1 MPGIGTIVNV
11 AAVLLGSIIGLVS
24 GRAIPEKI
32 RDSLMKALGV
42 AVMFIGIGCTLAEM
56 LTIGEDGKLGTQGI
70 MLMIISLVIG
80 TILGELLRIEDRL
93 ESLGDKI
100 KSLKVFRNAGT
111 FTEGFV
117 TSTLL
122 ISVGAMAIVGSIRD
136 GINLDPTMLYS
147 KSILDFVSTMVFAST
162 LGVGVVFSAF
172 PMGIYQGL
180 ITLLACLLGE
190 HFMSDAMV
198 SDLSLVGSVLIFC
211 IGINMFF
218 GKKVKVGNMLPAL
231 LVPIVYG
238 IFNMIIAK

>member
-11 AAVLLGSIIGLVS
+11 AAVIIGSLIGLIT
-24 GRAIPEKI
+24 GRAIPEKL

-42 AVMFIGIGCTLAEM
+42 AVMFIGIGSTLAEM
-56 LTIGEDGKLGTQGI
+56 LTIGEGGRLGTQGI
-70 MLMIISLVIG
+70 VLMIFSLVIG
-80 TILGELLRIEDRL
+80 TVLGEIIDIEEKL
-93 ESLGDKI
+93 ERLGDRI
-100 KSLKVFRNAGT
+100 KKLKLFRNAGT

-136 GINLDPTMLYS
+136 GISGDPTMLYS

-172 PMGIYQGL
+172 PMGIYQGA
-180 ITLLACLLGE
+180 ITVLAALLGE
-190 HFMSDAMV
+190 HFMPDSMV

-231 LVPIVYG
+231 LVPIAYG
-238 IFNMIIAK
+238 VIKAIF

>member
-56 LTIGEDGKLGTQGI
+56 LTIGEDGRLGTQGI

-93 ESLGDKI
+93 EALGDKI
-100 KSLKVFRNAGT
+100 KGLRIFRNAGT

-180 ITLLACLLGE
+180 ITLLACILGE

-211 IGINMFF
+211 IGINMLF
-218 GKKVKVGNMLPAL
+218 GKKIKVGNMLPAL

-238 IFNMIIAK
+238 IFNMIVAK